1 MSTSEE
7 INTLLEREIVRI
19 IGGSVLRVNFV
30 IYEIIS
36 VIGYN
41 TLYEGWGPNYAI
53 FVLYTM

>member
-19 IGGSVLRVNFV
+19 FGGSVLRVNFV

-41 TLYEGWGPNYAI
+41 TLYEG
-53 FVLYTM
+53 